1 MRTTLRAHVSLRPGR
16 RRVVMAVLLLLLTVA
31 GLATQA
37 GGRGRRLA
45 GEWLTCLLSGRA
57 PAGTPP
63 GADGVPAPVLQ
74 TLGEPG
80 LDATTGNWSAAGL
93 DRLPGVTVAVLD
105 SGVDAGHNALS
116 AAVLPGLDLIN
127 LCGDAHSDAFGHGTQ
142 VAGVIAG
149 TGSGIAPGVLILPIR
164 TSPWPGVQ
172 LRIANAAAIVLAA
185 GNGADVINISSSS
198 NSGRESVMEHAAIRY
213 AVRRGAVVVASAGND
228 AAVPARYP
236 AAYPEVISVTAA
248 DADGGLA
255 AWAAWKGGIDVAA
268 PGAQVVTTVAGGG
281 YVRASGTSFAAP
293 YVAGVVARMKAA
305 DPRLTPAEIERI
317 LVDTARPPDGSR
329 GKSQRLP
336 AVDPAAAL
344 AAVSGP
350 SKGID
355 RLVDDA
361 HPAGEFV
368 APPAE
373 APAA

>member
-1 MRTTLRAHVSLRPGR
+1 MPRPS
-16 RRVVMAVLLLLLTVA
+16 
-31 GLATQA
+31 
-37 GGRGRRLA
+37 
-45 GEWLTCLLSGRA
+45 C
-57 PAGTPP
+57 
-63 GADGVPAPVLQ
+63 
-74 TLGEPG
+74 
-80 LDATTGNWSAAGL
+80 
-93 DRLPGVTVAVLD
+93 
-105 SGVDAGHNALS
+105 
-116 AAVLPGLDLIN
+116 
-127 LCGDAHSDAFGHGTQ
+127 
-142 VAGVIAG
+142 
-149 TGSGIAPGVLILPIR
+149 
-164 TSPWPGVQ
+164 SP
-172 LRIANAAAIVLAA
+172 

-317 LVDTARPPDGSR
+317 LVETARAPDGSR
-329 GKSQRLP
+329 GKSQTLP

-344 AAVSGP
+344 AAVSDAP
-350 SKGID
+350 KGSHRPTD
-355 RLVDDA
+355 EA
-361 HPAGEFV
+361 Y
-368 APPAE
+368 PPAE
-373 APAA
+373 FRGAAGRDAGDRLTGPPQSGATSARISPRVTSLTACGPPTTTP